1 VHVITRTRLTEFGLR
16 HADAV
21 SPLREWARVMKRKRY
36 TNHLHVRQ
44 DFPTADFIGHRR
56 AIFNIC
62 GNAYRLVVDL
72 RYDLGRVYVRRIV
85 THAAYTRLMRRG
97 GL

>member
-1 VHVITRTRLTEFGLR
+1 MNIQRISRGALLSCIFNFAPVPFFI
-16 HADAV
+16 
-21 SPLREWARVMKRKRY
+21 SPYKRY
-36 TNHLHVRQ
+36 TNHLQVRQ

-56 AIFNIC
+56 AISNIC

-72 RYDLGRVYVRRIV
+72 RYDLGRVYVRHIV